1 MNVSA
6 PPPVA
11 SPRGLVRKPIDDIG
25 RVRIY
30 FDGRVPLSEY
40 LDKCRLLEREITEG
54 PASRWSVRGLVT
66 DMPTDT
72 ELRERLGAGGPIEVN
87 RLPVRIAGREQEY
100 LWVSRNS
107 PDRLPDADARQ
118 RFADRI
124 AACGQF
130 QDQVA
135 PNFADHTRQL
145 LDRARAAGLSL
156 VCNDPFE
163 EWGTDQVDADTF
175 ARLIGELFYVGPE
188 SARLMTR
195 GRGYSTSWHYLFG
208 LRDRA
213 GELLAVF
220 VLAKWPWGF
229 EATYTMMNRAY
240 AGDAVGAGGANLLML
255 LSSALLLSRHGTDTL
270 VYGEANAANCRPCV
284 QAGYRIV
291 PLDLGG
297 TDPLVHRN
305 VVWAD
310 NPIGAPDTSA
320 EAPHHSIA
328 EYISY
333 VLMRLDTR
341 AVAPFTDQAL
351 DFLAVR

>member
-1 MNVSA
+1 MHVSA
-6 PPPVA
+6 SPSVA
-11 SPRGLVRKPIDDIG
+11 SPQGLVHKPIDDIG

-30 FDGRVPLSEY
+30 FTRRISFPEY
-40 LDKCRLLEREITEG
+40 LDSCRMLEREITAG
-54 PASRWSVRGLVT
+54 PASRWSVRGLVA
-66 DMPTDT
+66 DAPSDA
-72 ELRERLGAGGPIEVN
+72 ELRERLGADGPIEVN
-87 RLPVRIAGREQEY
+87 RLPVRIAGRDQEY

-107 PDRLPDADARQ
+107 ADRLPDADARQ
-118 RFADRI
+118 RFAARI
-124 AACGQF
+124 AACERF
-130 QDQVA
+130 QDQVTA
-135 PNFADHTRQL
+135 DFAQHTRQL
-145 LDRARAAGLSL
+145 LDRARAAGLRL

-163 EWGTDQVDADTF
+163 EWGTDQIDADTF
-175 ARLIGELFYVGPE
+175 TRLIGELFYVGPE
-188 SARLMTR
+188 SARKMTQ
-195 GRGYSTSWHYLFG
+195 GRGYSTSWHYVFG
-208 LRDRA
+208 LRDRD

-240 AGDAVGAGGANLLML
+240 AGSAVGAGGANLLML
-255 LSSALLLSRHGTDTL
+255 LSSALLLSRHGPDTL

-310 NPIGAPDTSA
+310 NPIGASGASP
-320 EAPHHSIA
+320 EAPHHSVA

-341 AVAPFTDQAL
+341 AVEPFADQAL